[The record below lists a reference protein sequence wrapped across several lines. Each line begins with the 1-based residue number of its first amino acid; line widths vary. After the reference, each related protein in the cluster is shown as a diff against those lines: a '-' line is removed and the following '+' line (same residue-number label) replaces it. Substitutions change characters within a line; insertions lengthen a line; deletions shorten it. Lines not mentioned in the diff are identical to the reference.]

1 MPIDTAFDFTSDS
14 PGYWDGF
21 WERRQGLGLGGC
33 DPDSASP
40 TLRRYHCE
48 LWSRELP
55 CGRRMELRDA
65 GTCMQWDGRRF
76 SSDSIAASFRYLRNR
91 ELLEEV
97 AASMDDYRGFV
108 ESFLHSTYTIG
119 GMMIFPRRNGGMNQ
133 TRGSMPCI
141 SDRWDLTLECI
152 RRHYAGEENPLEEC
166 MCQDQWFYDLF
177 VDFRGFVEFFLLQD
191 CVTRDHREVRICGDW
206 SGFDDDPMPKGVEEY
221 LDWIN
226 GQLEFVRKRNE
237 LIRYLI
243 EKQSN

>member
-1 MPIDTAFDFTSDS
+1 MLFRS
-14 PGYWDGF
+14 
-21 WERRQGLGLGGC
+21 
-33 DPDSASP
+33 
-40 TLRRYHCE
+40 HCE

-55 CGRRMELRDA
+55 CGRRMELKDA
-65 GTCMQWDGRRF
+65 GTYMEWDGRRF
-76 SSDSIAASFRYLRNR
+76 SSDSIAASFRYVRNR

-108 ESFLHSTYTIG
+108 MSFLHSTYTIG

>member
-1 MPIDTAFDFTSDS
+1 MAIDTSFDFTSDS

-33 DPDSASP
+33 DPDSASQ

-65 GTCMQWDGRRF
+65 GAYMEWDGRRF
-76 SSDSIAASFRYLRNR
+76 SSDSIAASFRYVRNR
-91 ELLEEV
+91 GLLDEV

-108 ESFLHSTYTIG
+108 ESFLRSTYTIG

-152 RRHYAGEENPLEEC
+152 RRHYAREGNPLEEC
-166 MCQDQWFYDLF
+166 MCQDQWFYDYF
-177 VDFRGFVEFFLLQD
+177 VDFRGFVDFFLLQD
-191 CVTRDHREVRICGDW
+191 CVTQDFEEVQIWGDW
-206 SGFDDDPMPKGVEEY
+206 KGFDDDPMPKNADGY
-221 LDWIN
+221 LEWIE
-226 GQLEFVRKRNE
+226 GQMKFVRLRNE
-237 LIRYLI
+237 RIASLSGNQI
-243 EKQSN
+243 N